1 MPWKREYSFQ
11 WKANHKTMPL
21 RGNPFSQGER
31 KFPDLCAVMRKK
43 ETYVSFSSR
52 FMEKSPCCLLSPL
65 SHVVREHW
73 LFPAHCQSPQQQHN
87 KSILPKAAEN
97 DSPLLILLSL
107 ADSIPLF
114 SAKLSASMTSTH
126 AMSSKALHER
136 QSWGWGSTWGFSSFT
151 FHHPLSTDWT
161 LFWGVY
167 VNN

>member
-114 SAKLSASMTSTH
+114 SAKL
-126 AMSSKALHER
+126 LL
-136 QSWGWGSTWGFSSFT
+136 W
-151 FHHPLSTDWT
+151 HPLMPCPPRHFTRGSPGAEVVPEVSQASHSIILSPLTGHSS
-161 LFWGVY
+161 GVCM
-167 VNN
+167 